1 MILSNKHI
9 ILTHFGKIDC
19 FQNLKNFGATL
30 HHFPMIDIVS
40 KANIEPFNISDF
52 DYYIFTSKNGVN
64 SFFNL
69 EFIKGKNINALC
81 LGKKTKAALSE
92 NGIEPV
98 LISSKSYAEDFVA
111 ELLSNQMIN
120 NKKLLLI
127 LGNLADNSME
137 KRLSSICKV
146 KRLDVY
152 NTNLQTKKNKEI
164 TDLLNKK
171 NTITIFTSPSSFLAF
186 NSLYNA
192 EKTNLATIGITTSS
206 CINATGFKS
215 KIISD
220 KQTYEGISKAIINYY
235 ETKNT
240 SI

>member
-9 ILTHFGKIDC
+9 ILTHFGKTDC

-40 KANIEPFNISDF
+40 KANIKTFNISDF

-69 EFIKGKNINALC
+69 EFIKGKKINALC

-92 NGIEPV
+92 NGIKPV
-98 LISSKSYAEDFVA
+98 FISSKSYAEDFTT
-111 ELLSNQMIN
+111 ELLRNQMIN
-120 NKKLLLI
+120 NKKVLLI
-127 LGNLADNSME
+127 LGNLADNSMK

-152 NTNLQTKKNKEI
+152 NTNLQTKKNKEL
-164 TDLLNKK
+164 TDLLNEK
-171 NTITIFTSPSSFLAF
+171 NTISIFTSPSSFHSF
-186 NSLYNA
+186 NSLYDA
-192 EKTNLATIGITTSS
+192 EKTTLATIGITTSS
-206 CINATGFKS
+206 CIKATGFKS

-220 KQTYEGISKAIINYY
+220 KQTYDGISKAIINYY